1 MNSKLYKSWSIY
13 KIQYYLVEYYDII
26 RVGNTKTGD
35 KFKLKKYKQLVQ
47 KRKKYFGN
55 KIESKSSNFSIKQN
69 TIVLLLFI
77 VVFIVC
83 ILKDLLNH
91 MNKVQVY

>member
-1 MNSKLYKSWSIY
+1 MTLSEWV
-13 KIQYYLVEYYDII
+13 IQRQETNL
-26 RVGNTKTGD
+26 NK
-35 KFKLKKYKQLVQ
+35 KKYKQLVQ